1 VTSATARSTPP
12 RPLPRALI
20 PHPEETLAGYLIN
33 TAYYLDSSPVRVAV
47 RIGLVDTPPLLLPH
61 EWGLALTPEQS
72 GALQVT
78 CHLTSEQVRGLT
90 LSRYAGTLYDPSSV
104 GVAART
110 AAGTAWWTPQ
120 VTRYCPACLGDT
132 PAEQPGRVTWQAV
145 WRTPWLLSCP
155 EHRGLLR
162 DTCPACHTPVG
173 STGTRLGSLVPRA
186 AEAVAHPDACRANIN
201 GTLCGYRLSHDS
213 DTEPAPDAVQDA
225 NRHLNQVLTHPGE
238 PTTTLGSKVTAAQYL
253 RDLRLIAVVLQ
264 AAVTSTTDP
273 LLADLPPLPG
283 MLDQPLDKH
292 LRARSQKRERRGR
305 EERNDRTWTSPPSD
319 HRVTAGLL
327 VHGTRLLDLPRREA
341 RPQLAALIRSA
352 EQRETLLWRRV
363 RSAGQPSDALATITR
378 PTASGRLGLTRI
390 RAALPASTIT
400 LTSGEI
406 PGWLPEYI
414 YLRVFPAAPANA
426 AANIRRAVSLVAV
439 QLLDSTDLSHAAN
452 TLGMTGEQAQAAL
465 IRAGRAAPDN
475 DTFTD
480 SVAQAILAL
489 DTSPHQ
495 PYGARRDALR
505 TWQIPPDD
513 WQDLQARLLA
523 ARLARTDTPWP
534 DRYAPYT
541 AWVWSV
547 ATGGDPALAPCLT
560 AHNHA
565 GRRTT
570 DGNISTITTLARRGN
585 PALINMLNNYA
596 HGIINQLDGTT

>member
-1 VTSATARSTPP
+1 M
-12 RPLPRALI
+12 PRALI
-20 PHPEETLAGYLIN
+20 PHPDETLAGYLVN

-47 RIGLVDTPPLLLPH
+47 RMGLVDTPPLMLPH
-61 EWGLALTPEQS
+61 EWGLALTVEQS
-72 GALQVT
+72 AGLQVT
-78 CHLTSEQVRGLT
+78 CHLTSEQVRDLT
-90 LSRYAGTLYDPSSV
+90 LSRYAGTLYDPASV

-120 VTRYCPACLGDT
+120 VTRYCPACLADT
-132 PAEQPGRVTWQAV
+132 PEQQPDRVTWQAI

-201 GTLCGYRLSHDS
+201 GTLCGHRLSHDS

-225 NRHLNQVLTHPGE
+225 NRHLNQVLTRPGE
-238 PTTTLGSKVTAAQYL
+238 PTTSLGSPVTAAQYL

-264 AAVTSTTDP
+264 AAATSTGDP

-283 MLDQPLDKH
+283 MLDRPLDEH
-292 LRARSQKRERRGR
+292 LRARTGERETRGR

-327 VHGTRLLDLPRREA
+327 VHATRLLALPRHQA
-341 RPQLAALIRSA
+341 RPHLARLIRSA
-352 EQRETLLWRRV
+352 ETRDTLMWRRV

-378 PTASGRLGLTRI
+378 PTASGRLGMTRV
-390 RAALPASTIT
+390 RAALPSTIT

-406 PGWLPEYI
+406 PGCLPEDI
-414 YLRVFPAAPANA
+414 YQHVFPHAPATA
-426 AANIRRAVSLVAV
+426 AMNIRRAVSLVAV
-439 QLLDSTDLSHAAN
+439 QHLDGLDLNRAADL
-452 TLGMTGEQAQAAL
+452 LGMTGMQAQAAL
-465 IRAGRAAPDN
+465 IRAGRAADDP
-475 DTFTD
+475 DTFAD
-480 SVAQAILAL
+480 LIADAVLAVNAA
-489 DTSPHQ
+489 PHQ

-505 TWQIPPDD
+505 AWQIPPDD
-513 WQDLQARLLA
+513 WHDLQARLLS
-523 ARLARTDTPWP
+523 ARLARTDTPWT

-560 AHNHA
+560 AHNPA

-570 DGNISTITTLARRGN
+570 DGNISTITNLARRGN
-585 PALINMLNNYA
+585 PDLIAMLDDYA
-596 HGIINQLDGTT
+596 HEVAARLDSRT